1 MGALG
6 QDLRFALRR
15 LAANPGFT
23 AVAVATLA
31 LGIGANTAI
40 FSVVDGI
47 LLRPLPYPDPARLL
61 TLPHNLSAP
70 ELTDAA
76 SMTRS
81 FESMGGAALN
91 PFDLQTGSEPVQGM
105 SAMTSGALFETL
117 GAKAAL
123 GRGLSR
129 DDDRPGGERVVVLGH
144 ALWQRELGGDPAVV
158 GKSILLGG
166 APWTVVGVMGPGFAL
181 AEQKADLYV
190 PLWVAYPL
198 AAPERGVH
206 FLRPVFRLKP
216 GVSTAAARA
225 DLAAAFR
232 ELARLHPDSD
242 KGLDPDL
249 TPLLESVV
257 GDSRRALAILVAA
270 VGLVLLIACAN
281 LANLQMTNVLSRA
294 PELSVRVA
302 LGASRRRIVAQILTE
317 SAVLSLIGGA
327 LGLLVGGWGVD
338 ALMARFPDA
347 LPRLSNVGSNGRVA
361 AFAFAASLL
370 TSVVFGIAPAWQA
383 SGRRF
388 GSLLGGARSSGL
400 RDTGQTRGALVVS
413 EIALALVLLIG
424 AGLLLRVLWRLQQ
437 IPPGFEAEGV
447 LAAHID
453 LPASRYEKKEE
464 QSVFRRRL
472 LESLSGEP
480 GVRAALISE
489 IPMSGDA
496 LNHDFAIDG
505 GPALAPG
512 DEPSVYSRSVMG
524 DYFGTMRIPLKAGR
538 LLEESDRENTPRVG
552 VVNEALARRYFPNS
566 SPLGRRVRWAR
577 QQEVHW
583 ITIVGVVG
591 DVRHFGLA
599 GGDEPAVYTPYVQG
613 DQDWKRWSE
622 LVVRGP
628 ATSAGLAETVRRK
641 VRAVDPLL
649 PIARV
654 RWMNQVVDDSLTR
667 QRFGAELLSIFAAS
681 ALGLAC
687 VGIFGVMWSAVRRRR
702 AEIGVRMALGAAP
715 GRVVREILAD
725 GLRLIGL
732 GIAIGLA
739 AAFALTR
746 LMTSML
752 VGVPPTD
759 PATFTAVALMLAAAA
774 LLACWVPAVFAA
786 RTDPMA
792 ALRSE

>member
-1 MGALG
+1 MGAFA

-15 LAANPGFT
+15 LASNPGFT

-40 FSVVDGI
+40 FSVVDGV
-47 LLRPLPYPDPARLL
+47 LLQPLPYQEPGRLL
-61 TLPHNLSAP
+61 TPPHNLSAP
-70 ELTDAA
+70 ELADVAT
-76 SMTRS
+76 MTRS
-81 FESMGGAALN
+81 FESLGGAALN
-91 PFDLQTGSEPVQGM
+91 PFDLKAGSEPVQGM
-105 SAMTSGALFETL
+105 SAMASGALFETL

-123 GRGLSR
+123 GRTLSR
-129 DDDRPGGERVVVLGH
+129 GDDRPGGERVTVLGH
-144 ALWQRELGGDPAVV
+144 ELWQREFGGDPSIV
-158 GKSILLGG
+158 GKTILLGG
-166 APWTVVGVMGPGFAL
+166 TPWTVVGVMGPGFAL
-181 AEQKADLYV
+181 PEQKADLYV

-206 FLRPVFRLKP
+206 FVRPVFRLKP
-216 GVSTAAARA
+216 GVTAAAARA
-225 DLAAAFR
+225 DLASAFQ
-232 ELARLHPDSD
+232 ELGRVHPESD
-242 KGLDPDL
+242 KGLEPDL
-249 TPLLESVV
+249 TPLLENVV
-257 GDSRRALAILVAA
+257 GGSRRALAILVAA

-317 SAVLSLIGGA
+317 SAVLSVLGGA
-327 LGLLVGGWGVD
+327 LGFLVSGWGVD
-338 ALMARFPDA
+338 ALLSRFPDA

-361 AFAFAASLL
+361 AFTFGASLL

-388 GSLLGGARSSGL
+388 GRLLAGGRSAAL
-400 RDTGQTRGALVVS
+400 RDTGQTRGTLVVS

-424 AGLLLRVLWRLQQ
+424 AGLLVRVLWRLQRVA
-437 IPPGFEAEGV
+437 PGFEARGV

-453 LPASRYEKKEE
+453 LPASRYDKRED
-464 QSVFRRRL
+464 QSLFRQRL
-472 LESLSGEP
+472 LQSFAEEP
-480 GVRAALISE
+480 GVRAGLISE
-489 IPMSGDA
+489 VPMSGDA
-496 LNHDFAIDG
+496 LDHDFVIDG
-505 GPALAPG
+505 APALAPG
-512 DEPSVYSRSVMG
+512 DEPSIYSRSVMG

-538 LLEESDRENTPRVG
+538 LLAESDREDTERVG
-552 VVNEALARRYFPNS
+552 VVNEAMARRYFPNS
-566 SPLGRRVRWAR
+566 SPIGHRLRWVR
-577 QQEVHW
+577 QTEIHW

-599 GGDEPAVYTPYVQG
+599 RGDEPAVYTPYVQG
-613 DQDWKRWSE
+613 EQDWKRWSE
-622 LVVRGP
+622 LVVQGP
-628 ATSAGLAETVRRK
+628 GGPAGLADLIRRK
-641 VRAVDPLL
+641 VRSIDPLL

-654 RWMNQVVDDSLTR
+654 RSMSQVVDDSLTR

-715 GRVVREILAD
+715 ARVVREILAH

-732 GIAIGLA
+732 GIAIGLV
-739 AAFALTR
+739 AAFGVTR
-746 LMTSML
+746 LMTSLL

-759 PATFTAVALMLAAAA
+759 PATFTAVALILGAAA
-774 LLACWVPAVFAA
+774 LAACWVPALFAA